1 MLRRLLALAC
11 TSVELAEADVAVDD
25 EGAYAELLSGCERVT
40 VAAVSVLRVSR
51 WAVTSPTS
59 RSADAS

>member
-1 MLRRLLALAC
+1 
-11 TSVELAEADVAVDD
+11 VAVDD
-25 EGAYAELLSGCERVT
+25 EGAYAELLSECERVT